1 MVGGVKMNIILD
13 NEQKSLYLGKYT
25 DVDYEVLYDKDK
37 QLVTL
42 IVDSSLLG
50 QSHYKMAY
58 AHIYGEVLKKF
69 QKSKEISFEVY
80 FSNELEQERGRSL
93 VNEFQLAP
101 YVKLEKKQK
110 KESRIENYFRA
121 SIIQKL
127 ENGQVKTYLSR
138 SNDSF
143 RGEYV
148 LAGVEMADL
157 ERELQKLKEEK
168 HSDLENL
175 SDQEIANMV
184 IDRLAVLKKQYRL
197 ESSLAYSSKNQFEDT
212 AIQATNLDDK
222 VNPEVG
228 IVKKNPDDN
237 LEGDYRVVEKDGNKQ
252 TVVQPTIR
260 SVYDLEKKQDDQE
273 INLSSQEENLSSKEI
288 ISRKEECVY
297 YVDYYTL
304 EIYRQDWTLVGKVG
318 KEFQIDGEKNNL
330 MQNGKVI
337 GVVSDI
343 RSFDVSLDRN
353 KKMIRTLEK
362 NQNNQ
367 GIIDFSAFM
376 LLIVVMSVLG
386 LTIYFISR

>member
-1 MVGGVKMNIILD
+1 
-13 NEQKSLYLGKYT
+13 
-25 DVDYEVLYDKDK
+25 
-37 QLVTL
+37 
-42 IVDSSLLG
+42 
-50 QSHYKMAY
+50 
-58 AHIYGEVLKKF
+58 
-69 QKSKEISFEVY
+69 
-80 FSNELEQERGRSL
+80 
-93 VNEFQLAP
+93 
-101 YVKLEKKQK
+101 
-110 KESRIENYFRA
+110 
-121 SIIQKL
+121 
-127 ENGQVKTYLSR
+127 
-138 SNDSF
+138 
-143 RGEYV
+143 
-148 LAGVEMADL
+148 MADL

-197 ESSLAYSSKNQFEDT
+197 ENSLAYSSKNQFEDT

-228 IVKKNPDDN
+228 IVKKSPDNN

-273 INLSSQEENLSSKEI
+273 INLSSQEGNLSSKEF

-343 RSFDVSLDRN
+343 RSLDVSLDRN

-362 NQNNQ
+362 SQNNQ